1 MLTERDWAR
10 AARLMEKGKE
20 FFYLGFYLDILG
32 NWILKIGTTND
43 LAERMTQ
50 HNRDNL
56 KLTNHPMMP
65 GTKFQYLWFVPLS
78 KYNSQSKILHW
89 QCARED
95 FGRCSY
101 ARCRLCIRS
110 SSIEA
115 GPFVRVLPY
124 GGYDDKCY
132 RHEQCASLGY

>member
-10 AARLMEKGKE
+10 AARLMKMGKE

-43 LAERMTQ
+43 LTERMTQ

-65 GTKFQYLWFVPLS
+65 GTKFHYLWFVPLS
-78 KYNSQSKILHW
+78 KYNSLRIEDQTKARFKEMGFGEYIRNDRFLFTEPPE
-89 QCARED
+89 QVEIIVKKTYTIPICA
-95 FGRCSY
+95 
-101 ARCRLCIRS
+101 I
-110 SSIEA
+110 
-115 GPFVRVLPY
+115 
-124 GGYDDKCY
+124 
-132 RHEQCASLGY
+132 